1 VNREERQQEVDAL
14 RQEFL
19 KGTNAYLVEF
29 TGLRVEQVN
38 DLRRKVRSASGR
50 YRVVKNRLAIRAA
63 EGTPLAGHAA
73 LFDGPTAVAHGPDPV
88 ALAKI
93 LAEFQKSN
101 PIKVKGLVLE
111 GKALPATAL
120 EGIVN
125 LPSRPELISRFA
137 GMLRSPLVK
146 FVVLLK
152 APVRDFASVLR
163 QVAEK
168 RGSGGPQDAAAPPA
182 AQ

>member
-1 VNREERQQEVDAL
+1 MNREERQQEIDRL
-14 RQEFL
+14 REEFI
-19 KGTNAYLVEF
+19 KGSNAYLVEF
-29 TGLRVEQVN
+29 TGLKVGQVN
-38 DLRRKVRSASGR
+38 DLRRKVRGVPGR

-73 LFDGPTAVAHGPDPV
+73 LFDGPTAVAYSADPV
-88 ALAKI
+88 ALAKV
-93 LAEFQKSN
+93 LAEFQKHN

-146 FVVLLK
+146 IVMLLK
-152 APVRDFASVLR
+152 APVRDFASVVR

-168 RGSGGPQDAAAPPA
+168 RGSGGPQEAAAPPA
-182 AQ
+182 SE

>member
-1 VNREERQQEVDAL
+1 MNREERQQEVDLL
-14 RQEFL
+14 REEFL
-19 KGTNAYLVEF
+19 KGGNAYLVEF
-29 TGLRVEQVN
+29 TGLKVGQVN
-38 DLRRKVRSASGR
+38 DLRRKIRGVSGR

-73 LFDGPTAVAHGPDPV
+73 LFDGPTAVAYSADPV
-88 ALAKI
+88 SLAKV
-93 LAEFQKSN
+93 LAEFQKGN
-101 PIKVKGLVLE
+101 PIKVKGLVVE

-146 FVVLLK
+146 FVMLLK
-152 APVRDFASVLR
+152 APVRDFASVVR

-168 RGSGGPQDAAAPPA
+168 RGSGGPQEAAAPPDS
-182 AQ
+182 Q